1 MLRNLSIGR
10 RLALFFVLGAAA
22 VLAVVSAFTFVQAR
36 ALLQTQQRSII
47 TQAVQATSAS
57 IEGVEGGVEKV
68 VQGTAAVVRETH
80 MTPGGKA
87 EVLLRQ
93 SVRSNKALFGSAVAY
108 NPDLYGHVAPY
119 AYMDG
124 DEVKS
129 KDLGKDD
136 RQYEIGDWFQLPFQ
150 TGGPAWTE
158 PYYDEGG
165 ADALTATYAIP
176 VFFGDDLGAVSAVVT
191 GDVSLLWLSHLLQS
205 LDLGETGYAFLISG
219 NGTFIAH
226 PNAAFIMNESIFSVA
241 AAREDPRLREIGQ
254 RMTGQGLDGQKS
266 GFVTFDGLSGL
277 QPSGPS
283 YLAYAPIPSTGWSL
297 GIVYAD
303 SEVDAAVIR
312 LNRLSWAV
320 DLVGLAALLVIAL
333 LVARTITRPLNALAG
348 ATHALAQGDLD
359 APLPQAKGRDEVARL
374 TTSFGRMR
382 DDLKERIEELRVT
395 TAERE
400 RIESE
405 LRIAASI
412 QMSLVPRTFP
422 PYPQRCD
429 LELFALLEPA
439 REVGGDFYDFFL
451 LDEDHLALAIADV
464 SGKGMPAALM
474 MAVGRSFLRSYSRL
488 GGGPSQI
495 LSSLNDE
502 LATDNDTSMFVTM
515 FLAVVDLRNG
525 HVRYASA
532 GHNRPF
538 VVRTGGEVEQ
548 LPRTKGIA
556 LGARVCMTFA
566 EAELTLAHGDVLF
579 LYTDGVSEAMNAADE
594 VFTEERIATELA
606 RVARESCNGLLDEL
620 NAALRV
626 HAAGVEQSD
635 DITMVAFRYL
645 DGGADDGH
653 ARGCEL

>member
-36 ALLQTQQRSII
+36 DLLRSQQRNII
-47 TQAVQATSAS
+47 TQALQATSAS

-68 VQGTAAVVRETH
+68 VQGTASIVRETD
-80 MTPGGKA
+80 MKPGGKA

-93 SVRSNKALFGSAVAY
+93 SVGSNKALYGSAIAY
-108 NPDLYGHVAPY
+108 NPKQYGHVAPY
-119 AYMDG
+119 AYMEAG
-124 DEVKS
+124 RVEY
-129 KDLGKDD
+129 KDLGEDD
-136 RQYEIGDWFQLPFQ
+136 RQYEIGDWFQIPFQ

-165 ADALTATYAIP
+165 ADTLTATYALP
-176 VFFGDDLGAVSAVVT
+176 VFLRRDLGAVSAVVT
-191 GDVSLLWLSHLLQS
+191 GDVSLLWLTHLLQS
-205 LDLGETGYAFLISG
+205 LDLGETGYAFLLSR

-241 AAREDPRLREIGQ
+241 AARKDPRLRDIGR
-254 RMTGQGLDGQKS
+254 RMTGQGTPAQKS
-266 GFVTFDGLSGL
+266 GFVEFDGLSGL
-277 QPSGPS
+277 EPSGPS
-283 YLAYAPIPSTGWSL
+283 YLAYTPIPSTGWSL

-303 SEVDAAVIR
+303 SEINAAVVR
-312 LNRLSWAV
+312 LNRLAWAV
-320 DLVGLAALLVIAL
+320 DLIGLAALLVMAL
-333 LVARTITRPLNALAG
+333 LIARTITRPLDALAA
-348 ATHALAQGDLD
+348 ATHTLALGDLD
-359 APLPQAKGRDEVARL
+359 APLPKAKGRDEVARL
-374 TTSFGRMR
+374 TASFGRMR

-405 LRIAASI
+405 LRIAANI

-422 PYPQRCD
+422 PYPQRRD

-495 LSSLNDE
+495 LSNLNDE
-502 LATDNDTSMFVTM
+502 LSTDNDTSMFVTM

-538 VVRTGGEVEQ
+538 VVRRGGEVEQ
-548 LPRTKGIA
+548 LPRIKGIA
-556 LGARVCMTFA
+556 LGARVGMKFA
-566 EAELTLAHGDVLF
+566 EAELTLAHGDAFF

-606 RVARESCNGLLDEL
+606 RIADESCSDLLGAL
-620 NAALRV
+620 NEALRA

-645 DGGADDGH
+645 DGGTDDGH

>member
-22 VLAVVSAFTFVQAR
+22 VLAVVSVFTFVQAR
-36 ALLQTQQRSII
+36 DLLRKQQRSII
-47 TQAVQATSAS
+47 TQALQATSNS
-57 IEGVEGGVEKV
+57 IEGVEGSVEKI
-68 VQGTAAVVRETH
+68 VQGTADLVKETD
-80 MTPGGKA
+80 MRPGGRSRA
-87 EVLLRQ
+87 LLWQ
-93 SVRSNKALFGSAVAY
+93 SVKRNKELYGSAIAY
-108 NPDLYGHVAPY
+108 NPELYGHVAPY
-119 AYMDG
+119 AYMEG
-124 DEVKS
+124 DAVEY

-136 RQYEIGDWFQLPFQ
+136 RAYEIGDWFQLPFQ
-150 TGGPAWTE
+150 TRGAAWTE
-158 PYYDEGG
+158 PYFDEGG
-165 ADALTATYAIP
+165 ADALTATYAVP
-176 VFFGDDLGAVSAVVT
+176 VVLERDLGAVSAVVT

-205 LDLGETGYAFLISG
+205 LDLGETGYAFLISQ

-241 AAREDPRLREIGQ
+241 AAREDPRLRELG
-254 RMTGQGLDGQKS
+254 RKMTAGER
-266 GFVTFDGLSGL
+266 GFVNIDGLSGL
-277 QPSGPS
+277 EPSGPS
-283 YLAYAPIPSTGWSL
+283 YLAYAPIPSPGWSL

-303 SEVDAAVIR
+303 SEVNAAVIR
-312 LNRLSWAV
+312 LNRLSWAI
-320 DLVGLAALLVIAL
+320 DLIGLAALLVIAL
-333 LVARTITRPLNALAG
+333 LIARTITRPIDALAG
-348 ATHALAQGDLD
+348 ATQTLAQGDLD
-359 APLPQAKGRDEVARL
+359 APLPKARGRDEVARL
-374 TTSFGRMR
+374 TNAFGHMR

-400 RIESE
+400 RMESE
-405 LRIAASI
+405 LRIAANI

-422 PYPQRCD
+422 PYPQRRD

-495 LSSLNDE
+495 LASLNDE
-502 LATDNDTSMFVTM
+502 LSTDNDTSMFVTM
-515 FLAVVDLRNG
+515 FLAVADLRNG

-538 VVRTGGEVEQ
+538 VVRGDGSVEQ

-556 LGARVCMTFA
+556 LGARVGMAFV
-566 EAELTLAHGDVLF
+566 EAELTLAHGDALF

-606 RVARESCNGLLDEL
+606 RVAGDSCSSLLDEL
-620 NAALRV
+620 NGALRA

-645 DGGADDGH
+645 DGGADAEGP

>member
-36 ALLQTQQRSII
+36 DLLRAQQRNII
-47 TQAVQATSAS
+47 TQALQATSSS

-68 VQGTAAVVRETH
+68 VQGTAAIVRETD
-80 MTPGGKA
+80 MKPGPKA
-87 EVLLRQ
+87 PILLRQ
-93 SVRSNKALFGSAVAY
+93 SVRSNKALFGSAIAY
-108 NPDLYGHVAPY
+108 NPRQYGYVAPY

-124 DEVKS
+124 DQVKY
-129 KDLGKDD
+129 KDLGEGG
-136 RQYEIGDWFQLPFQ
+136 RQYDIGDWYQIPFQ

-165 ADALTATYAIP
+165 ADTLTATFAVP
-176 VFFGDDLGAVSAVVT
+176 VFLSGDLGAVSAVVT

-205 LDLGETGYAFLISG
+205 LDLGETGYAFLISR

-226 PNAAFIMNESIFSVA
+226 PDPAFIMNESIFSVA
-241 AAREDPRLREIGQ
+241 AARKDPRLREIGQ
-254 RMTGQGLDGQKS
+254 RMVNGGHGHLD
-266 GFVTFDGLSGL
+266 FDGLSGIE
-277 QPSGPS
+277 PSGPS
-283 YLAYAPIPSTGWSL
+283 FLAYAPIPSTGWSL

-303 SEVDAAVIR
+303 SEIDAAVIR
-312 LNRLSWAV
+312 LNRLAWAV
-320 DLVGLAALLVIAL
+320 DLVGLAALLVMAL
-333 LVARTITRPLNALAG
+333 LIARTITRPLDALAA
-348 ATHALAQGDLD
+348 ATNTLAQGDLD
-359 APLPQAKGRDEVARL
+359 APLPKAKGRDEVARL
-374 TTSFGRMR
+374 TASFGLMR

-405 LRIAASI
+405 LRIAANI

-502 LATDNDTSMFVTM
+502 LSTDNDTSMFVTM

-538 VVRTGGEVEQ
+538 VARRGGEVEQ
-548 LPRTKGIA
+548 LPHTKGIA
-556 LGARVCMTFA
+556 LGARVGMKFA

-606 RVARESCNGLLDEL
+606 RVAEASCSDLLDEL
-620 NAALRV
+620 NGALRE